1 MGCRTSRFFCLGIL
15 KDFSMGGEG
24 QKMKGEIKLRGK
36 FCEQQK
42 FQVLKEER
50 GKPELWGDLRF

>member
-1 MGCRTSRFFCLGIL
+1 
-15 KDFSMGGEG
+15 MGGEG